1 MIFCSLYQVNVFSK
15 IWREL
20 AFVHYIAKFTITR
33 YTITRFGCIYK
44 NYTFESVILESLQIK
59 VSKCPSSICF
69 DTTEA
74 MLLLNKEL
82 KPNMVWGLWPETK
95 CGIFLKNNF
104 FFFLRDSKAQKL
116 FSFLLLYNSVQITHI
131 FFCKKTFSFQSL
143 FTNYKHQA
151 IHQNLYLFKR
161 ARKNTF
167 AIR

>member
-1 MIFCSLYQVNVFSK
+1 MMIPISQLSFSK
-15 IWREL
+15 S
-20 AFVHYIAKFTITR
+20 
-33 YTITRFGCIYK
+33 CIYK
-44 NYTFESVILESLQIK
+44 NYTFKSVILESLQMK

-131 FFCKKTFSFQSL
+131 YFCKKKFSFQRL

-151 IHQNLYLFKR
+151 IHQNLYSTYSKEQEKILLPSDK
-161 ARKNTF
+161 KVLLSPP
-167 AIR
+167 IMQVK